1 MQLNVGPLDK
11 AIQQAIKYYAR
22 LWRGDTYLGTPLARP
37 PRGADPV
44 VLVNGFTVFNEV
56 MDPAARSLRRD
67 GFQVFVPELPN
78 NAMDHVEQSAAYL
91 RSYVDAVLRQTGAK
105 RVDLV
110 GFSEGGLIERA
121 YVKFFGGADVVD
133 SAISVASP
141 HNGVLSSALGR
152 VVEGSA
158 LLKKV
163 VPGAARDMLAGSD
176 FLTRLNAGD
185 PTPGA
190 RVRWTSIYSK
200 DFDGIVWPGSSPRL
214 EGAKNV
220 ELVENGWLPGLKG
233 PYHLGL
239 QGSHEGYMAMR
250 DALLAR

>member
-1 MQLNVGPLDK
+1 MQLNVGIIDRTV
-11 AIQQAIKYYAR
+11 QQAIKYYAR
-22 LWRGDTYLGTPLARP
+22 LWRGDTYLGTPLATPARD
-37 PRGADPV
+37 ADPV

-78 NAMDHVEQSAAYL
+78 NAMDSIEQSAAYL
-91 RSYVDAVLRQTGAK
+91 RSYVDSVLKATGAK

-121 YVKFFGGADVVD
+121 YLKHFGGTAKVD

-152 VVEGSA
+152 IVEGSA
-158 LLKKV
+158 LLKKA
-163 VPGAARDMLAGSD
+163 VPAAARDMLAGSD

-185 PTPGA
+185 PTPGS
-190 RVRWTSIYSK
+190 VRYTSIFSK
-200 DFDGIVWPGSSPRL
+200 DFDGIVWPGSSPKL
-214 EGAKNV
+214 DGAKNV
-220 ELVENGWLPGLKG
+220 ELVQDGWFPGLKG

-250 DALLAR
+250 DALLAAR